1 MDNVQFTALCAVV
14 YFLISFAFANFI
26 LVDLLKAKNLK
37 VSDFYPT
44 FTTVFWGPIIAL
56 LYYGF
61 LPAQPAQEKT
71 EEPKSA
77 E

>member
-1 MDNVQFTALCAVV
+1 MVFATLVFALFCHFFITIIFSQSVLEHL
-14 YFLISFAFANFI
+14 LIE
-26 LVDLLKAKNLK
+26 KNLK
-37 VSDFYPT
+37 LSDYYP
-44 FTTVFWGPIIAL
+44 FTTAFFWGPIIAL